1 VSLEAAFYNVVGDAL
16 DRIEAK
22 RIGCREELLDTSA
35 SCAYLDRLWVLKSE
49 IFSGRNRRM

>member
-1 VSLEAAFYNVVGDAL
+1 MSLEAAFYNVVGDAL

-35 SCAYLDRLWVLKSE
+35 SCAYLDRLWVLKSD
-49 IFSGRNRRM
+49 ILSGRNRRM